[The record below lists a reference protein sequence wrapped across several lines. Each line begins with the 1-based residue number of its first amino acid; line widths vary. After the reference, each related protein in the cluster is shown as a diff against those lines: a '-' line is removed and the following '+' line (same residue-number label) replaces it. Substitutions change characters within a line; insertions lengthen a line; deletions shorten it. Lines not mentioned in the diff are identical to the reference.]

1 MILNMISTATMVRL
15 GYVTGNRM
23 TNVQTRNVKLRARA
37 IRILMSEA
45 GVDEAM
51 ASEVLD
57 AADGVLPVAIVMAKT
72 KSGQARAKA
81 ALDAAKGAITGAL
94 AMISS
99 ENANK

>member
-1 MILNMISTATMVRL
+1 
-15 GYVTGNRM
+15 M

-37 IRILMSEA
+37 IRILITEA

-57 AADGVLPVAIVMAKT
+57 AAEGALPVAIVMAKT
-72 KSGQARAKA
+72 QSGQARAKTALKTANGVIAA
-81 ALDAAKGAITGAL
+81 ALEIIT
-94 AMISS
+94 S